1 MTRTNKMSESITRQP
16 LRKGCLSLKKPWI
29 SGGLKGQSGRRRGE
43 VGRRRGQIKKEV
55 RREWKKGDESG
66 G

>member
-1 MTRTNKMSESITRQP
+1 MTRTNKISEFTTRQP
-16 LRKGCLSLKKPWI
+16 LRKGCLSFKKSWI

-55 RREWKKGDESG
+55 RRQWKKGDESG